1 MPNQVQRVQAAKAN
15 YRGTALEV
23 RNAALRRASMLLAL
37 ILCLQAAHAAQS
49 WPMTGKVI
57 HVEDGDTLTL
67 LQSDYSKV
75 SVRLSDID
83 APETSHGR
91 GRPGQPYSQASKQSL
106 LALAGGQQAT
116 ATCYE
121 RDRWERP
128 VCTVFVN
135 GQDVNAE
142 QLRRGMAWVSRI
154 NRAYV
159 RNPLSAASEAQAKA
173 AQLGLWSA
181 QGPRPVPPWEWRRDC
196 WKNKVC
202 DGAGE

>member
-1 MPNQVQRVQAAKAN
+1 MSLDLCHGVRAVGRIVALLLCSQAA
-15 YRGTALEV
+15 L
-23 RNAALRRASMLLAL
+23 
-37 ILCLQAAHAAQS
+37 AAQP
-49 WPMTGKVI
+49 WPMAGKVI
-57 HVEDGDTLTL
+57 HVEDGDTLTI
-67 LQSDYSKV
+67 LQSDFSKV

-106 LALAGGQQAT
+106 AALARGQQAT
-116 ATCYE
+116 ANCFE

-142 QLRRGMAWVSRI
+142 QLRRGMAWVNRV

-159 RNPLSAASEAQAKA
+159 RNAQSVATEAQAQA
-173 AQLGLWSA
+173 AGVGLWSA
-181 QGPRPVPPWEWRRDC
+181 HGPKPVPPWQWRRDC
-196 WKNKVC
+196 WKNQAC
-202 DGAGE
+202 EGAGE

>member
-1 MPNQVQRVQAAKAN
+1 MSADAFHGR
-15 YRGTALEV
+15 
-23 RNAALRRASMLLAL
+23 SL
-37 ILCLQAAHAAQS
+37 IAPLIFSALCLCSFATPAAAQP
-49 WPMTGKVI
+49 WPVGGKVI
-57 HVEDGDTLTL
+57 HVEDGDTLTI

-91 GRPGQPYSQASKQSL
+91 GRPGQPHSQASRQSL
-106 LALAGGQQAT
+106 VALAAGQQAS
-116 ATCYE
+116 AMCYE

-142 QLRRGMAWVSRI
+142 QLRRGMAWVNRV

-159 RNPLSAASEAQAKA
+159 RNPHSVAIEAQAQTA
-173 AQLGLWSA
+173 GLGLWSA
-181 QGPRPVPPWEWRRDC
+181 HGQRPMPPWEWRRAC
-196 WKNKVC
+196 WKNQVC
-202 DGAGE
+202 AGAGQ